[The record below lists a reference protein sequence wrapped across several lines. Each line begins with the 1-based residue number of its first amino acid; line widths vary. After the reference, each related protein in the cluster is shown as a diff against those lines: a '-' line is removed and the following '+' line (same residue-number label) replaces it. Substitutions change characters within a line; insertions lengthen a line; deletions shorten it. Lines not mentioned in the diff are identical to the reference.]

1 MNCGNNCGCSITYEE
16 LLQYLDSYIANA
28 LLCGKLQGGLN
39 ACESTTILPQGTGVV
54 TCSQL
59 KDLINDLIKDG
70 EINIPGI
77 EELKLDGTHLKLTD
91 QAGKTWDVDLDG
103 LLDRTVKDFKL
114 TSEGQILLTLKDGT
128 TFKIPLEEY
137 LADLVKDASIKSGM
151 LDQDGNLVLTLGDGE
166 TITINMDAL
175 KKVYVE
181 RDGPII
187 GDGTE
192 ENPLDIDFS
201 RVCWQVIESMHFTDE
216 GLVIQIA
223 NQCDPVVLPLSE
235 ILAVLNNKVQV
246 CVDTEQGVIAGNGAE
261 GKCLS
266 IDLSRLISLVANDTD
281 LIGHLVDAINNYYT
295 SHEDAAKGLG
305 QALACKVPICTS
317 EGVIGSGTETDPARI
332 DPDWLTDFFY
342 DLINTDPCW
351 THVTSTTAL
360 EGEKVRVP
368 ATGYYVIEI
377 GNGLAIAWWVI
388 GNTYTATKGTPSKLE
403 INGKIYTGENN
414 GDITVRYIG
423 DLTAKSVLHEWS
435 EQPSWKD
442 RVAPATSGLDNFVS
456 PFADARHVPGNT
468 AMYVVNTFSAP
479 AGNYLISTYGDDI
492 ARIYIDGALVTE
504 AAGAGGWKLDVPH
517 TLTANGEHQIIVY
530 NKNIPDNTPGWCS
543 ASVKDGDGNIIY
555 RLTANNGYGLSTV
568 LECK

>member
-59 KDLINDLIKDG
+59 KDLINGLIEDG

-128 TFKIPLEEY
+128 TFKIPLQEY
-137 LADLVKDASIKSGM
+137 LADLVKDASIKSGI
-151 LDQDGNLVLTLGDGE
+151 LDQDGDLVLSLGNGD
-166 TITINMDAL
+166 TVKVNMDAL

-246 CVDTEQGVIAGNGAE
+246 CVDTEQGVITGNGAE

-368 ATGYYVIEI
+368 ATGHYVIEI
-377 GNGLAIAWWVI
+377 GDGLAIAWWVI

-435 EQPSWKD
+435 EQPSWED

-479 AGNYLISTYGDDI
+479 AGNYLISTYGDDVS
-492 ARIYIDGALVTE
+492 RIYIDGARVTE
-504 AAGAGGWKLDVPH
+504 AAGPGGWKLDVPH
-517 TLTANGEHQIIVY
+517 TLTTNGEHQIIVY

>member
-16 LLQYLDSYIANA
+16 LLQYLDNYIANA

-59 KDLINDLIKDG
+59 KDLINGLIKDG

-128 TFKIPLEEY
+128 TFKIPLQEY
-137 LADLVKDASIKSGM
+137 LADLVKDASIKSGI
-151 LDQDGNLVLTLGDGE
+151 LDQDGDLVLSLGNGD
-166 TITINMDAL
+166 TVKVNMDAL

-201 RVCWQVIESMHFTDE
+201 RVCWQVIESMRFTDE

-377 GNGLAIAWWVI
+377 GDGLAIAWWVI

-456 PFADARHVPGNT
+456 PFADAQHVPGNT

-479 AGNYLISTYGDDI
+479 AGNYLISTYGDDV
-492 ARIYIDGALVTE
+492 ARIYIDGARVTE
-504 AAGAGGWKLDVPH
+504 AAGSGGWKLDVPH
-517 TLTANGEHQIIVY
+517 TLTTNGEHQIIVY

>member
-223 NQCDPVVLPLSE
+223 NQCDPVVLPLDE

-246 CVDTEQGVIAGNGAE
+246 CVNTEQGVITGNGSE
-261 GKCLS
+261 GNCLA

-377 GNGLAIAWWVI
+377 GDGLAIARWVI

-423 DLTAKSVLHEWS
+423 DLTAKTVLHEWS
-435 EQPSWKD
+435 EQPSWRD

-492 ARIYIDGALVTE
+492 ARIYIDGARVTE
-504 AAGAGGWKLDVPH
+504 AAGPGGWKLDVPH
-517 TLTANGEHQIIVY
+517 TLTANGEHQIIMY

-555 RLTANNGYGLSTV
+555 RLTANNGYGLNTV

>member
-192 ENPLDIDFS
+192 EHPLDIDFS

-223 NQCDPVVLPLSE
+223 NQCDPVVLPLDE

-246 CVDTEQGVIAGNGAE
+246 CVNTEQGVITGNGSE
-261 GKCLS
+261 GNCLA

-281 LIGHLVDAINNYYT
+281 LIGNLVDAINNYYT

-377 GNGLAIAWWVI
+377 GDGLAIAWWVI

-435 EQPSWKD
+435 EQPSWQD

-456 PFADARHVPGNT
+456 PFADAHHVPGNT

-504 AAGAGGWKLDVPH
+504 AAGLGGWKLDVPH

>member
-128 TFKIPLEEY
+128 TFKIPLQEY
-137 LADLVKDASIKSGM
+137 LADLVKDASIKSGI
-151 LDQDGNLVLTLGDGE
+151 LDQDGDLVLSLGNGD
-166 TITINMDAL
+166 TVKVNMDAL

-246 CVDTEQGVIAGNGAE
+246 CVDTEQGVITGNGAE

-377 GNGLAIAWWVI
+377 GDGLAIAWWVI

-456 PFADARHVPGNT
+456 PFADAQHVPGNT

-479 AGNYLISTYGDDI
+479 AGNYLISTYGDDV
-492 ARIYIDGALVTE
+492 ARIYIDGARVTE
-504 AAGAGGWKLDVPH
+504 AVGSGGWKLDVPH
-517 TLTANGEHQIIVY
+517 TLTTNGEHQIIVY

>member
-59 KDLINDLIKDG
+59 KDLINGLIKDG

-128 TFKIPLEEY
+128 TFKIPLQEY
-137 LADLVKDASIKSGM
+137 LADLVKDASIKSGI
-151 LDQDGNLVLTLGDGE
+151 LDQDGDLVLSLGNGD
-166 TITINMDAL
+166 TVKVNMDAL

-246 CVDTEQGVIAGNGAE
+246 CVDTEQGVITGNGAE

-377 GNGLAIAWWVI
+377 GDGLAIAWWVI

-414 GDITVRYIG
+414 GDITVRYMG
-423 DLTAKSVLHEWS
+423 DLTAKTVLHEWS
-435 EQPSWKD
+435 EQPSWQD

-456 PFADARHVPGNT
+456 PFADAKHVPGNT

-479 AGNYLISTYGDDI
+479 AGNYLISTYGDDV
-492 ARIYIDGALVTE
+492 ARIYIDGARVTE
-504 AAGAGGWKLDVPH
+504 AAGFGGWKLDVPH

>member
-223 NQCDPVVLPLSE
+223 NQCDPVVLPLDE

-246 CVDTEQGVIAGNGAE
+246 CVNTEQGVITGNGSE
-261 GKCLS
+261 GNCLA
-266 IDLSRLISLVANDTD
+266 IDLSRLISLVANDTN
-281 LIGHLVDAINNYYT
+281 LIGNLVDAINNYYT

-377 GNGLAIAWWVI
+377 GDGLAIAWWVI

-456 PFADARHVPGNT
+456 PFADVQHVPGNT

-492 ARIYIDGALVTE
+492 ARIYIDGARVTE
-504 AAGAGGWKLDVPH
+504 AAGPGGWKLDVPH

>member
-59 KDLINDLIKDG
+59 KDLINGLIKDG

-128 TFKIPLEEY
+128 TFKIPLQEY
-137 LADLVKDASIKSGM
+137 LADLVKDASIKSGI
-151 LDQDGNLVLTLGDGE
+151 LDQDGDLVLSLGNGD
-166 TITINMDAL
+166 TVKVNMDAL

-377 GNGLAIAWWVI
+377 GDGLAIAWWVI

-456 PFADARHVPGNT
+456 PFADAKHVPGNT

-479 AGNYLISTYGDDI
+479 AGNYLISTYGDDV
-492 ARIYIDGALVTE
+492 ARIYIDGARVTE

>member
-16 LLQYLDSYIANA
+16 LLQYLDNYIANA

-59 KDLINDLIKDG
+59 KDLINGLIKDG

-128 TFKIPLEEY
+128 TFKIPLQEY
-137 LADLVKDASIKSGM
+137 LADLVKDASIKSGI
-151 LDQDGNLVLTLGDGE
+151 LDQDGDLVLSLGNGD
-166 TITINMDAL
+166 TVKVNMDAL

-201 RVCWQVIESMHFTDE
+201 RVCWQVIESMRFTDE

-377 GNGLAIAWWVI
+377 GDGLAIAWWVI

-479 AGNYLISTYGDDI
+479 AGNYLISTYGDDV
-492 ARIYIDGALVTE
+492 ARIYIDGARVTE
-504 AAGAGGWKLDVPH
+504 AAGSGGWKLDVPH
-517 TLTANGEHQIIVY
+517 TLTTNGEHQIIVY

>member
-59 KDLINDLIKDG
+59 KDLINGLIKDG

-128 TFKIPLEEY
+128 TFKIPLQEY
-137 LADLVKDASIKSGM
+137 LADLVKDASIKSGI
-151 LDQDGNLVLTLGDGE
+151 LDQDGDLVLSLGNGD
-166 TITINMDAL
+166 TVKVNMDAL

-246 CVDTEQGVIAGNGAE
+246 CVDTEQGVITGNGAE

-377 GNGLAIAWWVI
+377 GDGLAIAWWVI

-403 INGKIYTGENN
+403 INGKIYTGGNN

-423 DLTAKSVLHEWS
+423 DLTAKTVLHEWS
-435 EQPSWKD
+435 EQPPWKD

-456 PFADARHVPGNT
+456 PFADAKHVPGNT

-479 AGNYLISTYGDDI
+479 AGNYLISTYGDDV
-492 ARIYIDGALVTE
+492 ARIYIDGARVTE
-504 AAGAGGWKLDVPH
+504 AVGAGGWKLDVPH

>member
-128 TFKIPLEEY
+128 TFKIPLQEY
-137 LADLVKDASIKSGM
+137 LADLVKDASIKSGI
-151 LDQDGNLVLTLGDGE
+151 LDQDGDLVLSLGNGD
-166 TITINMDAL
+166 TVKVNMDAL

-246 CVDTEQGVIAGNGAE
+246 CVDTGQGVITGNGAE

-342 DLINTDPCW
+342 GLINTDPCW

-377 GNGLAIAWWVI
+377 GDGLAIAWWVI

-403 INGKIYTGENN
+403 INGKIYTGKNN

-423 DLTAKSVLHEWS
+423 DLTAKTVLHEWS

-456 PFADARHVPGNT
+456 PFADAQHVPGNT

-479 AGNYLISTYGDDI
+479 AGNYLISTYGDDV
-492 ARIYIDGALVTE
+492 ARIYIDGARVTE
-504 AAGAGGWKLDVPH
+504 AAGSGGWKLDVPH

>member
-59 KDLINDLIKDG
+59 KDLINGLIKDG

-128 TFKIPLEEY
+128 TFKIPLQEY
-137 LADLVKDASIKSGM
+137 LADLVKDASIKSGI
-151 LDQDGNLVLTLGDGE
+151 LDQDGDLVLSLGNGD
-166 TITINMDAL
+166 TVKVNMDAL

-332 DPDWLTDFFY
+332 DPDWLTGFFY

-377 GNGLAIAWWVI
+377 GDGLAIAWWVI

-456 PFADARHVPGNT
+456 PFADAKHVPGNT

-479 AGNYLISTYGDDI
+479 AGNYLISTYGDDV
-492 ARIYIDGALVTE
+492 ARIYIDGARVTE
-504 AAGAGGWKLDVPH
+504 AAGSGGWKLDVPH
-517 TLTANGEHQIIVY
+517 TLTTNGEHQIIVY

>member
-59 KDLINDLIKDG
+59 KDLINGLIKDG

-128 TFKIPLEEY
+128 TFKIPLQEY
-137 LADLVKDASIKSGM
+137 LADLVKDASIKSGI
-151 LDQDGNLVLTLGDGE
+151 LDQDGDLVLSLGNGD
-166 TITINMDAL
+166 TVKVNMDAL

-246 CVDTEQGVIAGNGAE
+246 CVDTEQGVITGNGAE

-342 DLINTDPCW
+342 DLINTNPCW

-377 GNGLAIAWWVI
+377 GDGLALAWWVI
-388 GNTYTATKGTPSKLE
+388 GNTYIATKGTPSKLE

-423 DLTAKSVLHEWS
+423 DLTAKTVLHEWS

-456 PFADARHVPGNT
+456 PFADAQHVPGNT

-479 AGNYLISTYGDDI
+479 AGNYLISTYGDDV
-492 ARIYIDGALVTE
+492 ARIYIDGARVTE
-504 AAGAGGWKLDVPH
+504 AAGSGGWKLDVPH
-517 TLTANGEHQIIVY
+517 TLTTNGEHQIIVY